1 MDHIIS
7 GRVCSVGYELE
18 VGLLHGRGWVVGAV
32 VTGGDVLEHP
42 GVHQLC
48 HSFVLDLSLL
58 TKRLLIYYEARPLSP
73 CQGSGEQQREEGEGE
88 EGGGSP
94 GHPHLRVTH
103 AMHAL
108 SLPQ

>member
-1 MDHIIS
+1 MKDKT
-7 GRVCSVGYELE
+7 
-18 VGLLHGRGWVVGAV
+18 
-32 VTGGDVLEHP
+32 VTR
-42 GVHQLC
+42 
-48 HSFVLDLSLL
+48 
-58 TKRLLIYYEARPLSP
+58 T
-73 CQGSGEQQREEGEGE
+73 CQGSGEQQGEEGEGE

>member
-1 MDHIIS
+1 
-7 GRVCSVGYELE
+7 SVGYELE
-18 VGLLHGRGWVVGAV
+18 VGLDGVGAW
-32 VTGGDVLEHP
+32 VLESLVISGDILRHP
-42 GVHQLC
+42 GVHTLC
-48 HSFVLDLSLL
+48 HSCFVLGLSLL
-58 TKRLLIYYEARPLSP
+58 TKRLLPIYNEARPLSP
-73 CQGSGEQQREEGEGE
+73 CQGSGEQQGEEGEGE